1 MKRMERKM
9 NINRKKKNLKR
20 MVFTFLFLLIAS
32 ILTIKFWAQ
41 EEIIEYT
48 AIFNESFN
56 TTDYKD
62 QTLSSVAHWG
72 EGYITLQKI
81 GGNFSVR
88 NPINFPT
95 WVNTVT
101 AGDFDLDGW
110 PDLIGSSS
118 SYSNVLVVIR
128 NMGGE
133 GQIGNFKIT
142 YWIDGCQGDQNDWP
156 IKGVGGAAIDNSGHM
171 WLTSADYDKDGDIDF
186 CFMVGKE
193 NDYKIKRIWIYE
205 NHLIDKNGGGGTLYF
220 TKVDRTQAFV
230 EKIAGIAWTAT
241 MMQSI
246 DYDKDGDIDIVTGT
260 SAGLVIMLKNTNN
273 GHVNEG
279 TFVPSQLVTIIPAW
293 TLKRGVNTLSAADF
307 DLDGD
312 LDIICGS
319 VTAKELRYYKN
330 DGTGNYKVYK
340 QYQDNDGNLKDNE
353 YDGAATVSLCYDFD
367 KDGDVDVVIGT
378 DNWNYP
384 KNNGSGTGYGGV
396 AYYFKNNGGEFT
408 QRLIFDKRPDVYD
421 FDMGAVFDFDM
432 DGNMDFLMADGN
444 DSKKYYLFVNGAA
457 DVYNLQGT
465 AVSTNL
471 TPEIDSKRQAITR
484 ARIKKVDMHALG
496 GSSADLGVKL
506 YLSNNGGKN
515 WEFYEEF
522 DGAEIHNYSDLQWLT
537 FKHFGSELKWRA
549 VLTAKADSIE
559 DYSDA
564 SYETPVI
571 DEIELEY
578 VYVDK
583 REYSRTSVPTV
594 TLVDEK
600 SGQKTKI
607 IIAGTFYFPG
617 WEGHLRAY
625 DLSDMPP
632 ANTPYSELRTI
643 SRSDLSAPS
652 GREILAS
659 GVDIRWDAGELLNS
673 RAASNRTLY
682 AAYWQG
688 EEEEEEHHHHHHHYH
703 NGLTRIEF
711 TASNVGTLGPILED
725 FNGDNAGLINFVR
738 GEGRDWKLGDID
750 HSNPLVV
757 GPPDEDPGQMG
768 EKYAEFVKKQKN
780 RKRVV
785 YVGANDG
792 MLHCFDVATGEELWG
807 FIPYNLLPKLKNMWA
822 VDQVTGG
829 RYFSRD
835 VYVDGSPMAADVYI
849 EGKWKTILICGQG
862 SGKGSTIESGTN
874 YYFALDITNPED
886 PKPLWEFTHENM
898 GETWSVPAVGKVIL
912 EGETTW
918 VAFMGSGY
926 DNDPDVEA
934 GNMFY
939 AVNVDDGTDFWSFK
953 ASDIDTSSKYP
964 NIPNTIPCSPS
975 IIVIDQ
981 DGYADRVYVG
991 DLDGRMWKVN
1001 VSVPFDNIE
1010 GGGTTWDSE
1019 VLAIYEDSN
1028 NYPILSK
1035 PVCWANS
1042 SSGETIPHLY
1052 FGTGGDDRAP
1062 SDATYSFISLM
1073 DGDTPEVEWFVG
1085 DPDVLNLP
1093 LGKDKGD
1100 LDAGEKV
1107 WADPVIGD
1115 YIVYFSTLTG
1125 SIESVDPSLNLA
1137 GMGKL
1142 YARAIRSIGG
1152 AFTGESAFSSAS
1164 GAVQSLNLASK
1175 ARSAVT
1181 LGARERTEEGTRK
1194 REVYIQEY
1202 NSTIQKL
1209 EQPVSAVLEVKSWRE
1224 IYIVQRV
1231 GKIR

>member
-1 MKRMERKM
+1 MK
-9 NINRKKKNLKR
+9 INRKKKNLKR
-20 MVFTFLFLLIAS
+20 MAFILFSLIIAS

-48 AIFNESFN
+48 GSFTESFD

-72 EGYITLQKI
+72 GGYITLQKI
-81 GGNFSVR
+81 GGNFAVT
-88 NPINFPT
+88 NVDFPT

-101 AGDFDLDGW
+101 ADDFDLDGW

-118 SYSNVLVVIR
+118 SYSNVLAFVE
-128 NMGGE
+128 NMGDE

-142 YWIDGCQGDQNDWP
+142 HWIDGCEGDQNDWP
-156 IKGVGGAAIDNSGHM
+156 TKGVGGAPIEYWNLHCGITSG
-171 WLTSADYDKDGDIDF
+171 DYDKDGDCDF
-186 CFMVGKE
+186 LFVVSE
-193 NDYKIKRIWIYE
+193 DASPYQIRRIWLYQNHIAE
-205 NHLIDKNGGGGTLYF
+205 NGSLYF
-220 TKVDRTQAFV
+220 TKTDLTSQWWN
-230 EKIAGIAWTAT
+230 KIKGIPFTST
-241 MMQSI
+241 MMVSL
-246 DYDKDGDIDIVTGT
+246 DFDKDGDIDILIGNKEGKV
-260 SAGLVIMLKNTNN
+260 LLIRNTNN
-273 GHVNEG
+273 HKINSNTFYVENSHVIN
-279 TFVPSQLVTIIPAW
+279 TSW
-293 TLKRGVNTLSAADF
+293 SNRGVSTVSCADF
-307 DLDGD
+307 DSDGD
-312 LDIICGS
+312 LDIIVGS
-319 VTAKELRYYKN
+319 VSYRELRYYKN
-330 DGTGNYKVYK
+330 DGTGNFKLYKKYE
-340 QYQDNDGNLKDNE
+340 DLDGNLKDNE
-353 YDGAATVSLCYDFD
+353 YDGAATISLCYDFD
-367 KDGDVDVVIGT
+367 KDGDPDLMIGT

-384 KNNGSGTGYGGV
+384 YYNAGYGGV
-396 AYYFKNNGGEFT
+396 SYYFKNKGGEFS
-408 QRLIFDKRPDVYD
+408 QRLIFDKRPNVYD
-421 FDMGAVFDFDM
+421 FDMGAVLDFDQ

-444 DSKKYYLFVNGAA
+444 QSEKYYLFVNGTA
-457 DVYNLQGT
+457 DIYNLQGT

-471 TPEIDSKRQAITR
+471 TPDIDSKRQAITR
-484 ARIKKVDMHALG
+484 AQISKLDMHALG

-506 YLSNNGGKN
+506 YISNNGGKN

-522 DGAEIHNYSDLQWLT
+522 AGAEIHNYSDLQWLT
-537 FKHFGSELKWRA
+537 FKHFGSELKWKA

-564 SYETPVI
+564 SLETPVI
-571 DEIELEY
+571 DEIELGY
-578 VYVDK
+578 VYVDR

-594 TLVDEK
+594 TLVDEE

-632 ANTPYSELRTI
+632 ENSPYSTLRTI
-643 SRSDLSAPS
+643 SRSDLSVPS
-652 GREILAS
+652 GREIVAS

-673 RAASNRTLY
+673 RAANDRTLY
-682 AAYWQG
+682 AAYRPDP
-688 EEEEEEHHHHHHHYH
+688 EIP
-703 NGLTRIEF
+703 TISRIEF
-711 TASNVGTLGPILED
+711 TAEKVSTLGPILED

-768 EKYAEFVKKQKN
+768 EKYAEFVKKERN

-792 MLHCFDVATGEELWG
+792 MLHCFDVTTGEELWG

-822 VDQVTGG
+822 VDPVTGE

-835 VYVDGSPMAADVYI
+835 VYVDGSPVAADVWI
-849 EGKWKTILICGQG
+849 EHKWITILICGQG
-862 SGKGSTIESGTN
+862 SGKGSTIGDETN
-874 YYFALDITNPED
+874 YYFALDVTNPED

-898 GETWSVPAVGKVIL
+898 GETWSVPAVGKVNL

-926 DNDPDVEA
+926 DNNPDVEA
-934 GNMFY
+934 GNIFY
-939 AVNVDDGTDFWSFK
+939 AVDLEDGTCFWSFK
-953 ASDIDTSSKYP
+953 ASDIDTYLKYP

-1019 VLAIYEDSN
+1019 VQAIYEDSN

-1035 PVCWANS
+1035 PICWANS
-1042 SSGETIPHLY
+1042 SSGETIPHIY

-1100 LDAGEKV
+1100 LGAGEKV

-1137 GMGKL
+1137 GMGNL
-1142 YARAIRSIGG
+1142 YARAIRAIGG
-1152 AFTGESAFSSAS
+1152 AFTGETAFSSAS
-1164 GAVQSLNLASK
+1164 GAAESLNLASK

-1181 LGARERTEEGTRK
+1181 LGVRERTEDGTRK